1 MMTKTRVGAIFEKLM
16 IRRNTADENR
26 HYASGVTSFS
36 TWCRKLP
43 AITWLPQMPR
53 ANSATRRKPRTASKS
68 RTKKA
73 SARKSAPRVVVVQP
87 RPRAPRRASRRPTMH
102 ATTRKGLKAG
112 LPRVRHAV
120 SEMLAMPHFAPTVRL
135 STGYTG
141 VPTAIASPF
150 AIVQNNWS
158 QVASSGL
165 PVPNGQ
171 TFVAVSR
178 SPLQSMV
185 QWNGNAAH
193 QNYGY
198 QGRFTQF
205 NGTTPIG
212 ITDRY
217 TFAEVATPVS
227 LPIQRCDHDTGFP
240 LALHGPS
247 YYPVDIE
254 GRKAVWIDGHPA
266 HAFAYVV
273 LHSGITREE
282 IRATAYL
289 WEGNFWRKAVSDA
302 ALPAW
307 TDGHELHLGIAQP
320 GYYSFELDG
329 PSGASSTNVEIA
341 FNFSGSEGAFAITPL
356 PHWEDMEVAVDTVRV
371 SAVSL
376 MLTPNAPK
384 LYTGGQVTGLQ
395 LPNNKSWYYPMA
407 SGDPYSTI
415 SSDQNSETMTF
426 ENGIY
431 GFLKPTDPH
440 DFELVEPTITYGGIV
455 VAYNNPY
462 RPPGG
467 WLAVAAMVSEVES
480 SYPGGLAHTTVC
492 YACEFQTVSPWF
504 EVAPPTVEVSDFEK
518 AMRVT
523 SRMKQ
528 WHANSFHI
536 GDILKFIYSGA
547 KTVLGA
553 APAIAN
559 VVSAIAPEASPIA
572 NLVGHIAGQIGG
584 ILPAV

>member
-1 MMTKTRVGAIFEKLM
+1 MKTDTTRS
-16 IRRNTADENR
+16 R
-26 HYASGVTSFS
+26 VTSFS
-36 TWCRKLP
+36 TLVQKYYH
-43 AITWLPQMPR
+43 ISWLHQPMPR
-53 ANSATRRKPRTASKS
+53 NSSASRRKPRASSKT

-73 SARKSAPRVVVVQP
+73 TSRKPAQRVVVVQP
-87 RPRAPRRASRRPTMH
+87 RPRAPRRASRRPALH

-141 VPTAIASPF
+141 VPTAVASPF

-158 QVASSGL
+158 KVTSAGL
-165 PVPNGQ
+165 AVPNGQ
-171 TFVAVSR
+171 TYVAVSR

-185 QWNGNAAH
+185 QWNGNPDH
-193 QNYGY
+193 QVYDY

-205 NGTTPIG
+205 SGTTPIG
-212 ITDRY
+212 ITDQYR
-217 TFAEVATPVS
+217 FAEIAAPVN
-227 LPIQRCDHDTGFP
+227 LPVQRCDHDAAFSF
-240 LALHGPS
+240 ALHGPS
-247 YYPVDIE
+247 YYPVDID
-254 GRKAVWIDGHPA
+254 GRKAIWIDGHPGHA
-266 HAFAYVV
+266 HAHVV
-273 LHSGITREE
+273 LLSGLIREQV
-282 IRATAYL
+282 RVTANI
-289 WEGNFWRKAVSDA
+289 WEGNFWRQAAADAVA
-302 ALPAW
+302 AAW
-307 TDGHELHLGIAQP
+307 TDGHELTVGIDAP

-329 PSGASSTNVEIA
+329 PSGAYSTDVDVT
-341 FNFSGSEGAFAITPL
+341 FDFGGSEGAFAITPL
-356 PHWEDMEVAVDTVRV
+356 PHWEDMEVALDTVRV

-384 LYTGGQVTGLQ
+384 LYIGGQVTGLQ
-395 LPNNKSWYYPMA
+395 LPNNKSWYYPMT

-415 SSDQNSETMTF
+415 SSDQNSETMPF
-426 ENGIY
+426 DNGIY

-440 DFELVEPTITYGGIV
+440 DFELVEPTVTQGGIV

-467 WLAVAAMVSEVES
+467 WLAVAAMVAEVES

-504 EVAPPTVEVSDFEK
+504 EVAPPITEVSDFEK
-518 AMRVT
+518 GMRVT